1 MKKKWNTLFRRLRSK
16 KVIVAIIS
24 CVLVILTNTGVID
37 LNLAKRIGDITTS
50 ILSILVELG
59 II

>member
-1 MKKKWNTLFRRLRSK
+1 MKKKWNTLLRRLRSK

-24 CVLVILTNTGVID
+24 CVLVILTNIGVID

-50 ILSILVELG
+50 IISILVELG